1 MEFSLIRLMF
11 SKLMEAL
18 RINQAPQTFS
28 KVDPAVSRMIEA
40 FSVLSDGIRIK
51 GKIYFPA
58 SQPHML
64 YPCVIICH
72 GIPGSGS
79 PRPSNDPGYEGL
91 AERFSSLGLAAVI
104 FNFRGCGDSGG
115 DFDMMGWGRDLS
127 AVLEKIL
134 NTPFIDPT
142 RIILVGFSGGGAAAI
157 NVSADNAN
165 VFGLAVV
172 GTPSDF
178 GIFSKDVSVIIEDFK
193 ERGIIRNPAFPV
205 DPKKWEHGFVEI
217 EPRKWIAHFKGKS
230 LLIIHGDDDELIPV
244 EQAKELYSHAPSG
257 ITKLDII
264 QGGRHRLRLDTR
276 CQDAL
281 EDWSLEL
288 LGWKRPDSQVS
299 H

>member
-11 SKLMEAL
+11 SRLLEAL
-18 RINQAPQTFS
+18 RINKAPQTFS
-28 KVDPAVSRMIEA
+28 HVDPTGSRMIEA
-40 FSVLSDGIRIK
+40 FSVMSDGIGIK

-58 SQPHML
+58 NQPHML

-72 GIPGSGS
+72 GIPGSGA

-91 AERFSSLGLAAVI
+91 AERFASLGLAAVI

-115 DFDMMGWGRDLS
+115 NFDMMGWTRDLS
-127 AVLEKIL
+127 AVLDKIL

-165 VFGLAVV
+165 VFGMAVV
-172 GTPSDF
+172 GTPSNF
-178 GIFSKDVSVIIEDFK
+178 EIFSKDVSVIIQDFK
-193 ERGIIRNPAFPV
+193 DRGIIRNPDFPV
-205 DPKKWEHGFVEI
+205 DAKKWEHGFVEI
-217 EPRKWIAHFKGKS
+217 EPRKWITYFKGKS
-230 LLIIHGDDDELIPV
+230 LLIIHGDDDELIPLD
-244 EQAKELYSHAPSG
+244 QAKELYRHAPSG
-257 ITKLDII
+257 ITKLKII
-264 QGGRHRLRLDTR
+264 PGGRHRLRLDSR

-288 LGWKRPDSQVS
+288 LGWKRPDPR
-299 H
+299 